1 MFCLNDRWFFV
12 VVAAICIKEKYSFAV
27 ACDTK
32 GYIYTST
39 SNGNIWVDA
48 SLNLPITT
56 NSKTTKMMAI
66 EAMKNQDSTQIEN
79 LVTKEATPKGTI
91 ELTKI

>member
-1 MFCLNDRWFFV
+1 
-12 VVAAICIKEKYSFAV
+12 
-27 ACDTK
+27 
-32 GYIYTST
+32 
-39 SNGNIWVDA
+39 
-48 SLNLPITT
+48 
-56 NSKTTKMMAI
+56 MMAT

>member
-1 MFCLNDRWFFV
+1 MALDKGEEFV
-12 VVAAICIKEKYSFAV
+12 P
-27 ACDTK
+27 
-32 GYIYTST
+32 
-39 SNGNIWVDA
+39 
-48 SLNLPITT
+48 NLPITT
-56 NSKTTKMMAI
+56 NSKTTKMMAS